1 MKKKVSLQVQGVVVS
16 VIQKDQNDYICL
28 TDIAKHKS
36 SKSDLIIQNWMRNR
50 NTIEFL

>member
-1 MKKKVSLQVQGVVVS
+1 MKKLAVIDVKGVSINI
-16 VIQKDQNDYICL
+16 IQNNFISL
-28 TDIAKHKS
+28 TDIAKHKN